1 MSKKSSNK
9 NKSMPVF
16 KLSFIH
22 PKFWLTWFGLML
34 FYLFSLLPVA
44 AINAVGEKLGEY
56 AAKKNK
62 KRFNFARINLSL
74 CFPEKTQ
81 VEINA
86 MVLEH
91 ARAHVRGLMQYGLI
105 WWAPLSR
112 LDKFIDVEAFEQID
126 QLLEQKKNIILLTCH
141 HAGLEFT
148 GIALSRR
155 YACSGPYK
163 PLRNEVIN
171 WMIARGRRRLGTI
184 TYTREEGFRP
194 LIRDTRKGRLLIY
207 LADEDLGPDVSVF
220 APFFSN
226 QKATIS
232 VLGRLTKSC
241 DAVVLPCIACY
252 DKAQAKYIVKL
263 LPKIEAFPSGDDIA
277 DATVMNKA
285 VEDMVRQC
293 AVQYFWTMRLFQTRP
308 PGEDSVYE

>member
-1 MSKKSSNK
+1 MSKKPSKK
-9 NKSMPVF
+9 NQSMPVF
-16 KLSFIH
+16 KLSFIQ

-34 FYLFSLLPVA
+34 FYLFSLLPLSV
-44 AINAVGEKLGEY
+44 INAVGEKLGEY

-81 VEINA
+81 DEINA

-126 QLLEQKKNIILLTCH
+126 QLLEQNKNIILLTCH

-171 WMIARGRRRLGTI
+171 WVIARGRARLGTI
-184 TYTREEGFRP
+184 AYTREEGFRP

-207 LADEDLGPDVSVF
+207 LADEDLGSDVSVF
-220 APFFSN
+220 APFFGV

-241 DAVVLPCIACY
+241 DAAVLPCIACY
-252 DKAQAKYIVKL
+252 DKERSKYVVKL
-263 LPKIEAFPSGDDIA
+263 LPKIENFPSGDDVS
-277 DATVMNKA
+277 DATMMNKA
-285 VEDMVRQC
+285 VEDMISQC
-293 AVQYFWTMRLFQTRP
+293 VVQYFWTMRLFQTRP
-308 PGEDSVYE
+308 PGEDSVYD

>member
-1 MSKKSSNK
+1 MSKKTSQK
-9 NKSMPVF
+9 NQSMPVF
-16 KLSFIH
+16 KLSFIQ
-22 PKFWLTWFGLML
+22 PKFWITWLGLLL
-34 FYLFSLLPVA
+34 FYLFSLLPLSV
-44 AINAVGEKLGEY
+44 INAVGEKLGEY

-62 KRFNFARINLSL
+62 KRFKIATVNLSL

-81 VEINA
+81 DEIKV
-86 MVLEH
+86 MLLEH
-91 ARAHVRGLMQYGLI
+91 ARSHVRGLMQYGLI
-105 WWAPLSR
+105 WWAPLFR
-112 LDKFIDVEAFEQID
+112 LDKFIDVEGFEQID

-163 PLRNEVIN
+163 PLRNKVIN
-171 WMIARGRRRLGTI
+171 WVIARGRARLGTI
-184 TYTREEGFRP
+184 AYTREEGFRP

-207 LADEDLGPDVSVF
+207 LADEDLGSDVSVF
-220 APFFSN
+220 APFFGV

-241 DAVVLPCIACY
+241 DAAVLPCIACY
-252 DKAQAKYIVKL
+252 DKEKSKYVVKL
-263 LPKIEAFPSGDDIA
+263 LPQLENFPSGDDIA

-285 VEDMVRQC
+285 AEDMIRQC

-308 PGEDSVYE
+308 PGEDSVYD